1 MSDQTPPTNKSAST
15 PASTPSRTA
24 PRRRPR
30 LYRTL
35 LSLAVAALAAAWLPF
50 SVFYI
55 AALNKR
61 APTVTR
67 DQRPPLGYRHHTGR
81 HDRRPAPRVSSAG
94 LRRRVKHG
102 ATVTPVS
109 THAS

>member
-61 APTVTR
+61 APTVTAISA
-67 DQRPPLGYRHHTGR
+67 PHSATGTI
-81 HDRRPAPRVSSAG
+81 RVVTTTSGATRVIGSGSGVASSN
-94 LRRRVKHG
+94 G